1 MGAVS
6 SVDYRKKLVEEIR
19 SMPDEILPQVLILIQ
34 QLNREGKVAQIVR
47 KAERLAAQRKSWT
60 REQHIDHLLRA
71 MREIQGEAIEKGVA
85 IDDEREAAI
94 DD

>member
-1 MGAVS
+1 MEAVS

-34 QLNREGKVAQIVR
+34 QLNREGKVAQIVG
-47 KAERLAAQRKSWT
+47 KAEQLAAQRKSWP
-60 REQHIDHLLRA
+60 REQHIDHLLKV
-71 MREIQGEAIEKGVA
+71 MGEIQREAIEKGVA